1 MYAHIEEPQT
11 LDQALASDESEQ
23 WREAWVSEVDSLVRN
38 ETWVL
43 TTLPVG
49 REPIGSRWLFKRK
62 DDGRYKARLV
72 AKGYS
77 QKAGLDYTDTF
88 APVAK
93 FNSLRSLLALVC
105 ENDWELEGMDVKTAF
120 LHSELEETV
129 FMEIPDGLHT
139 DIALSNKSS
148 LERIV
153 CRLTKSIYGLKQSPR
168 TWYGKIN
175 KFFIDHGFQRSE
187 HDHNVYIHSIFKL
200 VLLLYVDDL
209 VIASPS
215 AEDVSWV
222 QDLLHEEFE
231 MTDLGPLTSFL
242 GMEIRRSRPGRTLH
256 LSQSKYIATI
266 LERHGMSTCA
276 LVSTPADPHIRL
288 QKSLP
293 EDQADSMNQQRYQSA
308 VGSLMYAMIG
318 TRPDIAYAVSAISQ
332 YSTNPGAAHWTA
344 VRRIFRYLAGT
355 QTLGLR
361 YGAGDCPGYTDADW
375 GTGEDRKS
383 IGGYAFLINGAAV
396 AGMSKKQASVA
407 LSSTEAEYMALTQG
421 VKESL
426 WLGELLH
433 DIEALQH
440 QQAIRQIQCDN
451 QGAIALTKNPEY
463 HARTKHIDIQFHFIR
478 QHVESETIKLVYCP
492 TYEMTADIF
501 TKPLPRPLF
510 RKHVLGL
517 GLGDFHEEPET
528 LMNVKSQKLNAFRG

>member
-1 MYAHIEEPQT
+1 M
-11 LDQALASDESEQ
+11 
-23 WREAWVSEVDSLVRN
+23 
-38 ETWVL
+38 
-43 TTLPVG
+43 
-49 REPIGSRWLFKRK
+49 
-62 DDGRYKARLV
+62 
-72 AKGYS
+72 
-77 QKAGLDYTDTF
+77 DYTDTF

-105 ENDWELEGMDVKTAF
+105 ENDWELEGMDVKSAF

-175 KFFIDHGFQRSE
+175 MFFIDYGFQRSE

-215 AEDVSWV
+215 AQDVSWV
-222 QDLLHEEFE
+222 QDLLHDEFE

-242 GMEIRRSRPGRTLH
+242 GIEIRRSRPGRTLH
-256 LSQSKYIATI
+256 LSQSRYIATI

-276 LVSTPADPHIRL
+276 PVSTPADPHIRL

-293 EDQADSMNQQRYQSA
+293 EDQEDSINQQRYQSA

-318 TRPDIAYAVSAISQ
+318 TRPDIAYAVSAVSQ
-332 YSTNPGAAHWTA
+332 YSTNPGAAHSTA

-361 YGAGDCPGYTDADW
+361 SGAGDCAGYTDADW

-396 AGMSKKQASVA
+396 AWMSKKQASVA

-421 VKESL
+421 VKESH

-433 DIEALQH
+433 DIGALQH

-463 HARTKHIDIQFHFIR
+463 HARTKHIDIQFHFIP

-510 RKHVLGL
+510 DKHVLGL

-528 LMNVKSQKLNAFRG
+528 LMNGKSQKLNAFRG